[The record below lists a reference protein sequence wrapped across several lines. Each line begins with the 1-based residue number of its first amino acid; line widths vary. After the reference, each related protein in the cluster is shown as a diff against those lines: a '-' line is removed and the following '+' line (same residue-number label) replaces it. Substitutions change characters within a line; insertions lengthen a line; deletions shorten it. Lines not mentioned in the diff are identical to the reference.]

1 MKKIE
6 LTEGQKRHSNIQRV
20 KKVFQ
25 YENLNLVIAEVCF
38 NFDFRGKKQNGTV
51 LTVLAPNGGSIP
63 IGSIYQRETLKS
75 IQERTITALNDF
87 AKRGCDVRNELT
99 RTISL

>member
-6 LTEGQKRHSNIQRV
+6 LTEGQKRHANIQRV

-25 YENLNLVIAEVCF
+25 YENLNLVIATCLADYGHNCKVEVT
-38 NFDFRGKKQNGTV
+38 NV
-51 LTVLAPNGGSIP
+51 IAPNGGRIP
-63 IGSIYQRETLKS
+63 IREQHKETLKS
-75 IQERTITALNDF
+75 IQERTINALNDF

>member
-6 LTEGQKRHSNIQRV
+6 LTEGQKKKNIEKVR
-20 KKVFQ
+20 KVFQ
-25 YENLNLVIAEVCF
+25 YENINLIIAEVCF

>member
-25 YENLNLVIAEVCF
+25 YENMNIIIASCLTEYMNGKEKMELTQVI
-38 NFDFRGKKQNGTV
+38 
-51 LTVLAPNGGSIP
+51 APNGGNIP
-63 IGSIYQRETLKS
+63 VRFDYKETLKS
-75 IQERTITALNDF
+75 IQEKTITALNDF